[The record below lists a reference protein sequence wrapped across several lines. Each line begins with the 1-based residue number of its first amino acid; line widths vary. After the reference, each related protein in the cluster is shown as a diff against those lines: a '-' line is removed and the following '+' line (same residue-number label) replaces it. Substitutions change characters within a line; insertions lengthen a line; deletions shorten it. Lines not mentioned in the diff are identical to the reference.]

1 VQHKAEFALWAHRRN
16 HIQEKA
22 TPGRFH
28 NRRLVFRS
36 RSRARVATE
45 ALAEFVSALK
55 QQEGRLVLAWVKDR
69 ASESLMRARLIAD
82 QDALASVHWS
92 FDDAVPATRAK

>member
-1 VQHKAEFALWAHRRN
+1 MAQQRTVVLSLEAFDDLN
-16 HIQEKA
+16 S
-22 TPGRFH
+22 T
-28 NRRLVFRS
+28 
-36 RSRARVATE
+36 ATE

-92 FDDAVPATRAK
+92 FDDAVHATRAK